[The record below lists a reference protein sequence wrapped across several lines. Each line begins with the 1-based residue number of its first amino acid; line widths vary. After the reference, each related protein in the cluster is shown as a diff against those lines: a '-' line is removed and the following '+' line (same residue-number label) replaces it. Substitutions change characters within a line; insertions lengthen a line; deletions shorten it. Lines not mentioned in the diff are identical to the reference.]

1 MRCRLFINQSSSKD
15 RNDGIQR
22 TSGKFGTGFLTTH
35 LLSEIVDLSGI
46 LETEAG
52 SFSNFHF
59 TLDRTGHEQK
69 EIVRDMEIAIQ
80 QLKECTPLQEI
91 PDWEAYNTSFE
102 YVLDEDGIEVAKQ
115 GIENLRVTAPFVLS
129 MMRDI
134 EEIFLESTGEMF
146 RYKQSY
152 ISQETHTLVHEIL
165 YESGITKKNIY
176 ILNLTE
182 DGVTISAGLECNNNS
197 VNFVSFAKGLPKLF
211 CDFPLIGTEDFP
223 FPVVINSSD
232 FNPTEPRD
240 GVYLSCKS
248 KTRIDDEIEQN
259 RKILEK
265 ACGLYTK
272 LLAYASKRSWGGIYH
287 ITHID
292 TYEKRDWYDE
302 EWIKVVINNCKDTI
316 LSTDIVRTSKDD
328 MMALQDWSG
337 EEQVYIIS
345 DTNTEIREELWDLLY
360 PIMPERIP
368 CKANIHDWYFSLW
381 SDCNRYTLKTLTR
394 QLQEYGGIEQ
404 LQEAMPNYNWQDWLL
419 RYYDLVE
426 KNKKLQEY
434 IFANKIRI
442 IPDQRGRFHCVSELR
457 YDKDILEEYKSI
469 LDKLRADS
477 RSWLIDSNILN
488 REWFQAENVENGQML
503 RSIEARLEEADR
515 GVKSSI
521 LFQMVFYCEKNNENL
536 EIQRK
541 VCGYAN
547 DILKTNDFM
556 REVPMISKKI
566 LQEALKYTITCVA
579 NKISECGD

>member
-1 MRCRLFINQSSSKD
+1 M
-15 RNDGIQR
+15 
-22 TSGKFGTGFLTTH
+22 
-35 LLSEIVDLSGI
+35 
-46 LETEAG
+46 
-52 SFSNFHF
+52 
-59 TLDRTGHEQK
+59 
-69 EIVRDMEIAIQ
+69 
-80 QLKECTPLQEI
+80 
-91 PDWEAYNTSFE
+91 
-102 YVLDEDGIEVAKQ
+102 
-115 GIENLRVTAPFVLS
+115 
-129 MMRDI
+129 
-134 EEIFLESTGEMF
+134 
-146 RYKQSY
+146 
-152 ISQETHTLVHEIL
+152 
-165 YESGITKKNIY
+165 
-176 ILNLTE
+176 
-182 DGVTISAGLECNNNS
+182 
-197 VNFVSFAKGLPKLF
+197 
-211 CDFPLIGTEDFP
+211 
-223 FPVVINSSD
+223 
-232 FNPTEPRD
+232 
-240 GVYLSCKS
+240 
-248 KTRIDDEIEQN
+248 
-259 RKILEK
+259 
-265 ACGLYTK
+265 YTK

-302 EWIKVVINNCKDTI
+302 EWIKVVINNCKDSI
-316 LSTDIVRTSKDD
+316 LSTDIVRTSKDE

-381 SDCNRYTLKTLTR
+381 SDCNRYTLKTLTG

-404 LQEAMPNYNWQDWLL
+404 LQEAMLNYNWQDWLL
-419 RYYDLVE
+419 KYYDLVE

-457 YDKDILEEYKSI
+457 YDKDILEEYKNI
-469 LDKLRADS
+469 LDKLGADS

-488 REWFQAENVENGQML
+488 REWFQAEDVENGQML

-579 NKISECGD
+579 NKISECGDLEHLSQYILKSMENTIGFLAEFIEFIVQTGYENLINQPTRPILPNQNGMFVIKDDIFLDSDMDETLKELAVRAGYDIRAELLMKQVYLKMPENRVKKDCDIVPSILQYVNANRTSKDDMVRSNFKKLLLWMIDNNEKAKEIFPELYKNKHYLYDDEEITSNIRKAEMFDDIME